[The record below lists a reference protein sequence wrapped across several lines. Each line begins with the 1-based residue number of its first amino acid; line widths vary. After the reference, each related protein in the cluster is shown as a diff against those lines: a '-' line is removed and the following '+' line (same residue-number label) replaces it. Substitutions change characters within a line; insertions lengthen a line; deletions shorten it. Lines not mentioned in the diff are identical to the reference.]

1 MDQTP
6 GSDFLINPVVVGT
19 GIYNGQCNQ
28 SQVSLTA
35 LSDGRVFAIWTSYD
49 GSDGDGYAIRGR
61 CFQSDGTAIGPD
73 FLVNTT
79 ALGGQYDPQAT
90 ELSDGRILV
99 TFSSTDDADGTP
111 GNIRARIIGT
121 DGAFSGDDFVLNST
135 AGGYQNYADV
145 TALADGRA
153 IVTWFSSGIFTPDPS
168 GGNPSYGQGEVRARI
183 IGTDGQPL
191 GSDFQVNSTALSA
204 SYTKPVVTT
213 LLDGRA
219 FVVWYSGDAGDGDW
233 GCVRGRLIGPDGQL
247 IESDFVINTT
257 DLNNQSS
264 PSLAALP
271 DGRVLVT
278 WTSDDGVGTG
288 AQIRGIYINP
298 IIGHDGSDVLQGT
311 VGQDMLMGLA
321 GNDSVDG
328 GLGDD
333 QLMGG
338 AGNDLLTGALGNDVL
353 DGGAGSDRANFTG
366 TGAAIVNLG
375 LTVAQTTGYG
385 TDTIINVEHVTSG
398 SGNDQL
404 TGNEQNNSLV
414 AGAGNDTLMGGFG
427 TDTLDG
433 GLGND
438 WLDGG
443 TGADSM
449 SGGASDDTYVVD
461 SSTDVVVELA
471 SAGTDLVRS
480 SADSYT
486 LAGHVENLILTGSS
500 AIHGLGNGLNNV
512 LTGNGANNTLHGDA
526 GNDTLNGG
534 AGADTLI
541 GGMGNDTYIT
551 DGGDTITETG
561 SAGTDT
567 VQSSVTTTL
576 GANLENLILSGSTAI
591 NGAGNTSNNTIT
603 GNTAAN
609 SLSGGMG
616 TDTLIGGTGRD
627 TLIFNNVMESGPTA
641 IASDVIADFV
651 KGQDKIN
658 LSAID
663 AFATSVLND
672 SFIWRGNAA
681 FNNATQGEV
690 RFQKFD
696 VVGTA
701 NDHTMVWIDNDN
713 DTAVEMAIRLT
724 GLYDLTASD
733 FIL

>member
-1 MDQTP
+1 
-6 GSDFLINPVVVGT
+6 
-19 GIYNGQCNQ
+19 
-28 SQVSLTA
+28 
-35 LSDGRVFAIWTSYD
+35 
-49 GSDGDGYAIRGR
+49 
-61 CFQSDGTAIGPD
+61 
-73 FLVNTT
+73 
-79 ALGGQYDPQAT
+79 
-90 ELSDGRILV
+90 
-99 TFSSTDDADGTP
+99 
-111 GNIRARIIGT
+111 
-121 DGAFSGDDFVLNST
+121 
-135 AGGYQNYADV
+135 
-145 TALADGRA
+145 
-153 IVTWFSSGIFTPDPS
+153 
-168 GGNPSYGQGEVRARI
+168 
-183 IGTDGQPL
+183 
-191 GSDFQVNSTALSA
+191 
-204 SYTKPVVTT
+204 
-213 LLDGRA
+213 
-219 FVVWYSGDAGDGDW
+219 
-233 GCVRGRLIGPDGQL
+233 
-247 IESDFVINTT
+247 
-257 DLNNQSS
+257 
-264 PSLAALP
+264 
-271 DGRVLVT
+271 
-278 WTSDDGVGTG
+278 
-288 AQIRGIYINP
+288 
-298 IIGHDGSDVLQGT
+298 
-311 VGQDMLMGLA
+311 
-321 GNDSVDG
+321 
-328 GLGDD
+328 
-333 QLMGG
+333 
-338 AGNDLLTGALGNDVL
+338 
-353 DGGAGSDRANFTG
+353 
-366 TGAAIVNLG
+366 
-375 LTVAQTTGYG
+375 
-385 TDTIINVEHVTSG
+385 
-398 SGNDQL
+398 
-404 TGNEQNNSLV
+404 
-414 AGAGNDTLMGGFG
+414 MGGFG

-567 VQSSVTTTL
+567 VHSSVTTTL

-627 TLIFNNVMESGPTA
+627 TFIFNNVMESGPTA